1 MHRYRSID
9 IDPYAHTEICLHIHL
24 LREKP
29 SLSAL
34 PRLLTDALGS
44 GDHAV
49 LWHKKSHPA
58 SAGLAHASP
67 LLPAA
72 PALQR
77 EGKLVMTAPVPG

>member
-9 IDPYAHTEICLHIHL
+9 IDPYAHTEMCLHIHL

-49 LWHKKSHPA
+49 LWHKNLTQHQQGWLTP
-58 SAGLAHASP
+58 P
-67 LLPAA
+67 LCSLQPLPCN
-72 PALQR
+72 
-77 EGKLVMTAPVPG
+77 GKANW